1 MAKFIMIY
9 IVEALL
15 TLTFI
20 TQVLVP
26 MFIKNLKL
34 FWLFRPPYIGV
45 EKTDLEKDEEK
56 ANKL

>member
-1 MAKFIMIY
+1 MIY